1 MLLTWQ
7 ELQSVSVRDLP
18 SLAEGLV
25 QATFIAECQKKRQG
39 VIFSVTYIIAAH
51 LKNINLIFVNRIDP

>member
-25 QATFIAECQKKRQG
+25 QATFIAECQKKDKALFFQ
-39 VIFSVTYIIAAH
+39 S
-51 LKNINLIFVNRIDP
+51 LI